1 MRKFAAAAVMLALL
15 TGPAFAQGKKGAG
28 PNTQLPLQE
37 EEQKRRNKD
46 IDKDYNETMKR
57 SKGQA
62 APAYDPWQN
71 VRDKK

>member
-15 TGPAFAQGKKGAG
+15 TGPAFAQGKKGSAT
-28 PNTQLPLQE
+28 NEVMQKQE
-37 EEQKRRNKD
+37 DEQKRRNKD